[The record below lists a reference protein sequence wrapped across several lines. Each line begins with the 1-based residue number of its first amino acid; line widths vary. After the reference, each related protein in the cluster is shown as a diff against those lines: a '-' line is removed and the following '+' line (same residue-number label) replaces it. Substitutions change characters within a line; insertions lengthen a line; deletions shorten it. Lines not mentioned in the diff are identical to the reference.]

1 MDRVLQAVR
10 SGEWLT
16 RERIRMVAV
25 AVLIASA
32 AGFLYLVVTATG
44 GVDRQGRPIGTDF
57 SNVYAAGTYVLEGNP
72 VAPFDSVQQFARERA
87 IFGEATQFYG
97 WCYPPYFLFIAAAL
111 AWMPYGL
118 ALFLWQ
124 AITLGLYL
132 LMIKAIVS
140 SLAPSPERGGSAR
153 ETRGGGASD
162 LAQARTPTRQPE
174 PAIGPATSGRTRWAV
189 GLPLSGG
196 EKESVD
202 HLWLLIA
209 LAFPAVLINVGHG
222 NNGFLTAALLG
233 GGLVS
238 LDRRPLVAGI
248 LFGLM
253 AYKPQFALMIPIALA
268 AGGYWRSFVAAAA
281 TAVLLTPVTTLVFGV
296 QVWHAFFVGAEFTRT
311 VVLEQGGPGWPKIQS
326 IFSWARMWGAPVPLA
341 YAIQGTATLAL
352 AMASAW
358 LWHGKAP
365 YPLKAAG
372 LCLAAILA
380 TPYTLDYDMMVLAP
394 AIAFLAADG
403 MARGFGPWE
412 KTALAALWLV
422 PLVARTV
429 PQATL
434 IPLGVPAMLM
444 MFVLILRRAEL
455 ALALPMAFSAASI
468 EQFHSE

>member
-1 MDRVLQAVR
+1 MDRVRQAVR

-44 GVDRQGRPIGTDF
+44 GIDRQGRPIGTDF

-72 VAPFDSVQQFARERA
+72 VAPFDSAQQYAREQA

-97 WCYPPYFLFIAAAL
+97 WHYPPYFLFVAAAL

-118 ALFLWQ
+118 ALLVWQ
-124 AITLGLYL
+124 ALTLGLYL
-132 LMIKAIVS
+132 LAIRAIVS
-140 SLAPSPERGGSAR
+140 SFAPSHERGGSTR
-153 ETRGGGASD
+153 ETRRGGVSD
-162 LAQARTPTRQPE
+162 SAQAQTPTRQP
-174 PAIGPATSGRTRWAV
+174 SAV
-189 GLPLSGG
+189 GLPLLGG
-196 EKESVD
+196 DTEGADS
-202 HLWLLIA
+202 LWLLLA

-222 NNGFLTAALLG
+222 HNGFLTAALLG
-233 GGLVS
+233 GGLVI
-238 LDRRPLVAGI
+238 LDRRPLAAGI

-253 AYKPQFALMIPIALA
+253 AYKPQFGLMIPIALA
-268 AGGYWRSFVAAAA
+268 AGGYWRTFAAAAA
-281 TAVLLTPVTTLVFGV
+281 TAVLLTLATTLVFGM

-311 VVLEQGGPGWPKIQS
+311 VVLEQGDTGWHKIQS

-341 YAIQGTATLAL
+341 YAIQGTATLVL

-412 KTALAALWLV
+412 KTALAALWLL
-422 PLVARTV
+422 PLVARTA
-429 PQATL
+429 PQVTL
-434 IPLGVPAMLM
+434 IPLGVPAMLA
-444 MFVLILRRAEL
+444 MFVLILRRAGL
-455 ALALPMAFSAASI
+455 ALALPMPFSAASI
-468 EQFHSE
+468 KQFHRE